1 MTHSITV
8 SGVECR
14 DLEKARQLEWLE
26 TNGSGGF
33 AMGTVAGLNTR
44 RYHGLLT
51 AALNPPV
58 DRNLFVSRV
67 EEEFGG
73 VATGVAGYPG
83 AVAPAGY
90 REIES
95 FALAPFPVWRF
106 TNGLEKQFF
115 LIPDRDAAVLRYRAP
130 SRGTLRVRP
139 FLAFR
144 DYHALAHENG
154 AWNREVRKTG
164 QGIAMQPY
172 ATLPPL
178 EIRFAGEFRPDG
190 HWYLRHEYAEERARG
205 LDHHEDLYTPGVIE
219 IELSPGAW
227 SEVIFALD
235 GAPVDAEAEAARRQ
249 ADERSWLDR
258 AADQFLVRRADGSLT
273 VIAGYPWFTDWGR
286 DTMMSLPGLLIA
298 RGRLAEARQIL
309 EGFLAHLDRG
319 ILPNRFPD
327 EGEAPEYN
335 TVDATLWMFE
345 AVAAYQRAGGDR
357 EFLRDVFY
365 PKAKEILA
373 WHWRGT
379 WYRIQADPADHLL
392 AAGEPGVQLTWM
404 DAKVG
409 DWVVTPRHGKAVE
422 INALWYNALCL
433 MRDWAAELGD
443 SGTASVLAKECQ
455 ITGRSFRE
463 AFWNAERGYLNDVA
477 GDASLRPN
485 QLFAVSLTHSPLEL
499 NQQQAVVL
507 ACERELLT
515 PVGLRTLSPRDP
527 AYRQRYEG
535 SSVERDGAYHQ
546 GTVWPWL
553 FGPYATAYLKAFG
566 RTQLATD
573 HALAIAL
580 QWEEQLQ
587 IGGLG
592 SIGEVFDG
600 DLPHRPGGC
609 PAQAWS
615 VAELIRL
622 RKELGLGA

>member
-1 MTHSITV
+1 MPPPITV
-8 SGVECR
+8 RASECR
-14 DLEKARQLEWLE
+14 DLGIARHLEWLE
-26 TNGSGGF
+26 TNGRGGF
-33 AMGTVAGLNTR
+33 AMGTAAGLNTR

-51 AALNPPV
+51 AALRPPV

-67 EEEFGG
+67 EEEFRG
-73 VATGVAGYPG
+73 VATGVAEYPG
-83 AVAPAGY
+83 AVAPTGY
-90 REIES
+90 LELES

-115 LIPDRDAAVLRYRAP
+115 LMPDRDVAVLRYRSATA
-130 SRGTLRVRP
+130 GTLRVRP
-139 FLAFR
+139 FCAFR

-154 AWNREVRKTG
+154 AWNRDVRETG
-164 QGIAMQPY
+164 QGIAVQPY

-205 LDHHEDLYTPGVIE
+205 LDHLEDLYTPGVLE
-219 IELSPGAW
+219 IELAAGEW
-227 SEVIFALD
+227 SEVIFVLD
-235 GAPVDAEAEAARRQ
+235 GDPVDAAAEAARRQ
-249 ADERSWLDR
+249 ADERNWLDL

-286 DTMMSLPGLLIA
+286 DTMISLPGLLVA

-327 EGEAPEYN
+327 EGETPEYN

-345 AVAAYQRAGGDR
+345 AVAAYQRAGGER

-404 DAKVG
+404 DARVG

-443 SGTASVLAKECQ
+443 SGTASVLAKECE
-455 ITGRSFRE
+455 ITGRSFRQV
-463 AFWNAERGYLNDVA
+463 FWNAERGYLNDVA

-485 QLFAVSLTHSPLEL
+485 QLFAVSLTHSPLEPD
-499 NQQQAVVL
+499 QQQAVVL

-527 AYRQRYEG
+527 AYRPRYEG
-535 SSVERDGAYHQ
+535 SPVERDGAYHQ

-580 QWEEQLQ
+580 QWGEQLQ

-600 DLPHRPGGC
+600 DPPHRPGGC

-622 RKELGLGA
+622 RQELGLGA

>member
-1 MTHSITV
+1 MTHSISV
-8 SGVECR
+8 SGVQCR

-51 AALNPPV
+51 AALRPPV
-58 DRNLFVSRV
+58 ERNLFVSRV
-67 EEEFGG
+67 EEEYRG
-73 VATGVAGYPG
+73 VSTGVAEFPG
-83 AVAPAGY
+83 AVTPQGY

-95 FALAPFPVWRF
+95 FRLTPFPEWTF
-106 TNGLEKQFF
+106 SSGLEKQFF
-115 LIPDRDAAVLRYRAP
+115 LMPDRDAAVLRYR
-130 SRGTLRVRP
+130 SEDGGRLTVRP

-144 DYHALAHENG
+144 DYHSLAHANG
-154 AWNREVRKTG
+154 SWNREFAETA
-164 QGIAMQPY
+164 QGISLQPY
-172 ATLPPL
+172 ASLPAL
-178 EIRFAGEFRPDG
+178 EVRFAGEFRPDG
-190 HWYLRHEYAEERARG
+190 HWYLRQEYSEERARG
-205 LDHHEDLYTPGVIE
+205 LDFQEDLFTPGVIE
-219 IELSPGAW
+219 IELRPGAW
-227 SEVIFALD
+227 TEIVFTLDRGPVD
-235 GAPVDAEAEAARRQ
+235 GAAEAARRQ
-249 ADERSWLDR
+249 ADTRSWLDR

-286 DTMMSLPGLLIA
+286 DTMISLPGLLTA

-309 EGFLAHLDRG
+309 EGFLGHLDRG

-327 EGEAPEYN
+327 AGETPEYN

-345 AVAAYQRAGGDR
+345 AVAAYQRAGGER

-379 WYRIQADPADHLL
+379 WYKIQADPADHLL

-433 MRDWAAELGD
+433 VRDWAAELGD
-443 SGTASVLAKECQ
+443 SGTAAVLAKECE

-463 AFWNAERGYLNDVA
+463 VFWNAGRGYLNDVA

-485 QLFAVSLTHSPLEL
+485 QLFAISLTHSPLEPA
-499 NQQQAVVL
+499 QQQAVVL

-515 PVGLRTLSPRDP
+515 PLGLRTLAPLDP
-527 AYRQRYEG
+527 AYRPRYEG
-535 SSVERDGAYHQ
+535 SPLERDGAYHQ

-566 RTQLATD
+566 NSQLARD

-580 QWEEQLQ
+580 QWEEQLR
-587 IGGLG
+587 IAGLG

-600 DLPHRPGGC
+600 DAPHRPGGC

-622 RKELGLGA
+622 KGILDR